1 MGVGRDYGFIFLGEH
16 GAAWVRRTV
25 LEKPSGEGE
34 RPVAE
39 AIVQP
44 GNEREYRRT
53 REIRWEAGMTT
64 SQG

>member
-1 MGVGRDYGFIFLGEH
+1 MHEEGFLTFRTEVC
-16 GAAWVRRTV
+16 VRRTV
-25 LEKPSGEGE
+25 LEEPSEEGE

-39 AIVQP
+39 ASDAL
-44 GNEREYRRT
+44 GDEREYRRT